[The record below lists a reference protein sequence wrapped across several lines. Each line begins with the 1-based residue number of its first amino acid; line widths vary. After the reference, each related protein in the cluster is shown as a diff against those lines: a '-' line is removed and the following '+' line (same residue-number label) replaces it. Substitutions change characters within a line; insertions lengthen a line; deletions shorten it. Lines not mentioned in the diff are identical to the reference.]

1 MFEFVARQTEALVFV
16 ELREQVPQSEV
27 AVSNVVEE
35 ELERI
40 AKQRSSSLATLHE
53 EVTVGHVPSMHDRQ
67 LSLRFFDLNEKL
79 LEVLIHFNP
88 L

>member
-27 AVSNVVEE
+27 AVSNMVEE
-35 ELERI
+35 ELEWI
-40 AKQRSSSLATLHE
+40 AEQRTSSLATLHE
-53 EVTVGHVPSMHDRQ
+53 EIAVGHVPSMHDRQ
-67 LSLRFFDLNEKL
+67 LSLGFFNLNEKL
-79 LEVLIHFNP
+79 LKVLVHFDP